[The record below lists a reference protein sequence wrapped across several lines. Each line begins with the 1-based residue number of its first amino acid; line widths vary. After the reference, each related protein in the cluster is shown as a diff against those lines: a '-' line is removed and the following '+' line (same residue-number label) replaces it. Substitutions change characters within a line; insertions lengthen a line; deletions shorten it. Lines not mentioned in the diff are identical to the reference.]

1 MFPPSSTYAHC
12 HAPAPAATVTFFYER
27 KLRAQKDACCTR
39 LASLCCR
46 IFTAKNCLRHLHGST
61 ALFCSLPSAP
71 PISPTIQTNP
81 SQKSPYSHFSTR
93 NMFSKGEFLFYLS
106 FCLAGYRSG
115 FNLWCK
121 TKVLVGY
128 SPRRRL
134 HLLFPLRC
142 VLVRSWRRLKF
153 KVFWPITHGQTTSKW
168 MHQIPLDTGGPWRC
182 PCLSFRITSNDR
194 LTGCLGVRVGHCSL
208 SGLCIRPHWCPCF
221 LLVFRSKCFWWRQ
234 IPHAA
239 GCSATSRAK

>member
-1 MFPPSSTYAHC
+1 MEQCLPWFVFSDLTSPSQLWLIVHAVIVFRVHYFADTTAIYCVTPMFPPSSTYAHC

-153 KVFWPITHGQTTSKW
+153 KVF
-168 MHQIPLDTGGPWRC
+168 
-182 PCLSFRITSNDR
+182 
-194 LTGCLGVRVGHCSL
+194 
-208 SGLCIRPHWCPCF
+208 
-221 LLVFRSKCFWWRQ
+221 
-234 IPHAA
+234 
-239 GCSATSRAK
+239 